1 MNYRTWKTLSDIQSQ
16 YEKNLTYI
24 SYLFRKIAISSGSD
38 KAKYQ
43 REMRNFQNS
52 DHWDKYIAS
61 ICRQMVWPL
70 AKGNYD
76 KWLKA
81 LKNKKRLVKPK
92 SKIIYGSLIAE
103 LNEGLEAD
111 IEDQILANARLIK
124 TLPLDTAE
132 KVLHDIESAYYQGIR
147 ASEIENIIRS
157 KTQQHSQASVRLI
170 ARTEV
175 SKTATALTRARSENL
190 GLQWYVWRTMQDGKR
205 VRPSHRIM
213 EGVLINWND
222 PPSPEKLANEEYQHG
237 TYHAGCIW
245 NCRCYS
251 EPLVD
256 VDLIQ
261 WPHKIY
267 LGGKIIS
274 VSKAKFKSLSG
285 M

>member
-1 MNYRTWKTLSDIQSQ
+1 MTYRDWKTLSDIQRQ
-16 YEKNLTYI
+16 YEKNLKYI
-24 SYLFRKIAISSGSD
+24 SYLFRKIAISVGSD
-38 KAKYQ
+38 KVKYE

-52 DHWDKYIAS
+52 TYWDRYIVA
-61 ICRQMVWPL
+61 ICKQMVRPL

-81 LKNKKRLVKPK
+81 IKNKKRAINPN

-103 LNEGLEAD
+103 LNAGLEAD

-132 KVLHDIESAYYQGIR
+132 KVLHDIELAYYQGIR
-147 ASEIENIIRS
+147 AEEIERIIRG
-157 KTQQHSQASVRLI
+157 KTKQHSGASVRLI

-175 SKTATALTRARSENL
+175 SKTATALTRARSENI

-222 PPSPEKLANEEYQHG
+222 PPSPEKLANEEYQYG
-237 TYHAGCIW
+237 TYHAGCTW
-245 NCRCYS
+245 NCRCYA

-267 LGGKIIS
+267 LEGKIIS
-274 VSKAKFKSLSG
+274 VPKNKFKSLSG